1 KKVIG
6 LVGDGGLMLGI
17 GEIATMVQENTNMV
31 LMIMNDGGYGVMRGI
46 QNNYFGGRQYFNE
59 LHTPDYKLLGESMG
73 VKSWKVGSADE
84 FKTVIQEAVA
94 FEGPTV
100 IELDMK
106 SIGPLNFA
114 GPPQKKLY

>member
-1 KKVIG
+1 
-6 LVGDGGLMLGI
+6 
-17 GEIATMVQENTNMV
+17 
-31 LMIMNDGGYGVMRGI
+31 
-46 QNNYFGGRQYFNE
+46 
-59 LHTPDYKLLGESMG
+59 
-73 VKSWKVGSADE
+73 SAEE
-84 FKTVIQEAVA
+84 FKTVIREAVA